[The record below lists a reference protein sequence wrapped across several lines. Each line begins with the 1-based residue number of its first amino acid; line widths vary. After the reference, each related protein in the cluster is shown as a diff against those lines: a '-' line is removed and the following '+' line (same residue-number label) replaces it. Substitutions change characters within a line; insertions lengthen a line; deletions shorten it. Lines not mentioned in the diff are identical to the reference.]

1 MRRYR
6 RFGTTADVGV
16 VSRGEDLRE
25 AFEAQAAG
33 MFSIMVDIR
42 GVRSEKAFSVE
53 IDTGGGDEVELL
65 AAWLEELL
73 YISDVNRVYLKSFA
87 ITSLGGGRLGADVLG
102 EGIDPSRHILKT
114 PVKAVTYHGMKVE
127 RTPSGVTTT
136 VVYDI

>member
-16 VSRGEDLRE
+16 VSRGADIRE

-42 GVRSEKAFSVE
+42 GIRSEKWFGVD
-53 IDTGGGDEVELL
+53 IDTGGGDDVELL

-73 YISDVNRVYLKSFA
+73 YISDVNRVYLTSFG
-87 ITSLGGGRLGADVLG
+87 ITSIGGGRLTADMFG
-102 EGIDPSRHILKT
+102 EAIDPSRHIIKT
-114 PVKAVTYHGMKVE
+114 PVKAVTYHRMKVE
-127 RTPSGVTTT
+127 HTPSGVTTT